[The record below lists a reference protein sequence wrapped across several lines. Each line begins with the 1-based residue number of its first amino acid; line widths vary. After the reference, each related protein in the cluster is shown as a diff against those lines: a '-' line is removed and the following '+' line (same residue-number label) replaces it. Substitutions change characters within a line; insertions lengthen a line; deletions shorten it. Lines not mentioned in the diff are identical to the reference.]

1 MVRRGELGGPG
12 PVAAAVLVAVL
23 TSATWLQAGLE
34 PAALERLVLALPL
47 VVGCAALNALGEEVV
62 YRSGPLATLVG
73 VVGPRQAVLMTSV
86 WFGLAH
92 YSGSVPDG
100 FAGVLSSGLLALL
113 LGGAMV
119 ATRGLGWPFLV
130 HFAVDLVVFASI
142 AVLGT

>member
-1 MVRRGELGGPG
+1 VSWAVLG

-23 TSATWLQAGLE
+23 ATWLQAGLE